1 MNRKRKINNRAR
13 WPLTPAGNWAL
24 MMAFGVVLILLAV
37 R

>member
-13 WPLTPAGNWAL
+13 WPLTSAGNWAL
-24 MMAFGVVLILLAV
+24 MMALGVVLIVLAI